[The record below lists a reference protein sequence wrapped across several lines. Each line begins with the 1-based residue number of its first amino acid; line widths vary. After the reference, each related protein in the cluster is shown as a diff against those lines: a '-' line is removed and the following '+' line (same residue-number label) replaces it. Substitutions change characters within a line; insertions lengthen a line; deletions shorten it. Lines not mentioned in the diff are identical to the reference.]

1 MCHRMDRAA
10 RIVAGKEQDM
20 TNAELDTMWFQ
31 AQHDAIKAG
40 EDFTRYRFAA
50 LVAAAEREKV
60 AAWMRSMG
68 YATGHGDTIED
79 LLDHLGTQI
88 AEGLL
93 MERTACADI
102 CDQHA
107 SIEGIAQRCAAEI
120 RARNK

>member
-1 MCHRMDRAA
+1 MDRAA

-50 LVAAAEREKV
+50 LVAAAER
-60 AAWMRSMG
+60 A
-68 YATGHGDTIED
+68 
-79 LLDHLGTQI
+79 
-88 AEGLL
+88 
-93 MERTACADI
+93 ACADI